1 MKRIIFFLLVLINL
15 FNVCDAVQAP
25 SKSKYDK
32 RMQYLAYN
40 GYNVTQINAKVGYV
54 TAINFSQDEVIVD
67 VVIGFNLGWETT
79 DSNNKIFLK
88 PMSYKYD
95 DMIVEPEPSQW
106 DTNLIVTTNKRI
118 YTFDLKLVENN
129 DNSYLVNFTYPQ
141 DEKNKKLA
149 LLNEQKE
156 RENEELV
163 NDSLE
168 QFTKPKNWNYTMLVG
183 NDSESIIPDFT
194 YDDGVRT
201 FIGFTAEKT
210 IPSVFYYQGKQEMMS
225 NTSVK
230 NTDKYTIIVVHK
242 TATRFILRSGDEVVG
257 ILNKGFGKSSQENTP
272 TSNKDIIRN
281 IK

>member
-1 MKRIIFFLLVLINL
+1 MKRFLFLLLIL
-15 FNVCDAVQAP
+15 AGVCNAVQKP
-25 SKSKYDK
+25 TSSKFDK

-79 DSNNKIFLK
+79 DNNNKIFLK
-88 PMSYKYD
+88 PMAYKYE
-95 DMIVEPEPSQW
+95 DMIVEPNSAEW

-118 YTFDLKLVENN
+118 YTFDLKLVDSD
-129 DNSYLVNFTYPQ
+129 DNSYLVNFTYPA
-141 DEKNKKLA
+141 DERNKKQA
-149 LLNEQKE
+149 LLKEQKALE
-156 RENEELV
+156 QEKLA

-168 QFTKPKNWNYTMLVG
+168 QFTQPKNWNYTMLVG
-183 NDSESIIPDFT
+183 KDSESITPDFT

-201 FIGFTAEKT
+201 FIGFTSEKT
-210 IPSVFYYQGKQEMMS
+210 IPAIFYYQGKQEMMS

-230 NTDKYTIIVVHK
+230 NTEKYTIIVVHK
-242 TATRFILRSGDEVVG
+242 TASRFILRSGEEVVG
-257 ILNKGFGKSSQENTP
+257 IVNKSFGKSVQNNQV

>member
-1 MKRIIFFLLVLINL
+1 MKPFIFFLLFV
-15 FNVCDAVQAP
+15 FTGVCNAVQLP
-25 SKSKYDK
+25 LKSKFDN
-32 RMQYLAYN
+32 RMQYLPYN
-40 GYNVTQINAKVGYV
+40 AYNVTQINAKSGYV
-54 TAINFSQDEVIVD
+54 TAINFSHDEIIVD

-79 DSNNKIFLK
+79 DNNNKIFLK

-95 DMIVEPEPSQW
+95 DMIIEPNSNEW

-118 YTFDLKLVENN
+118 YTFDLKLVDSD
-129 DNSYLVNFTYPQ
+129 DNSYLINFTYPD
-141 DEKNKKLA
+141 DENNKKNA
-149 LLNEQKE
+149 LLQQQQKQQQDQ
-156 RENEELV
+156 LA

-168 QFTKPKNWNYTMLVG
+168 QFTQPKNWNYTMLVG
-183 NDSESIIPDFT
+183 KDSDSIIPDFT

-201 FIGFTAEKT
+201 FIGFTSEKT
-210 IPSVFYYQGKQEMMS
+210 IPSVFYYQGNTEMMS

-257 ILNKGFGKSSQENTP
+257 IINKSFGKSVQNNSI
-272 TSNKDIIRN
+272 TSNENVIRN